1 MPIHTT
7 VRGDFGKM
15 ENMTKC
21 FSSAGAVTVE
31 VLDLSDQHANGC
43 AQEGRLIKKEAG
55 GGRVQESDRTKDDE
69 STRNLILAMASFS
82 RR

>member
-43 AQEGRLIKKEAG
+43 AQEGRLIKAG
-55 GGRVQESDRTKDDE
+55 GRRVQESDRTKDDE